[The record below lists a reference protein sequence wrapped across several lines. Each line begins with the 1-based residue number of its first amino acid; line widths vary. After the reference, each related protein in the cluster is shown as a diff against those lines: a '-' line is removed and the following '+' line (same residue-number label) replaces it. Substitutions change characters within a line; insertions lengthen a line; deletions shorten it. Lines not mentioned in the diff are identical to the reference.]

1 MNDIP
6 ENAIQRLQAFITEN
20 YGGNI
25 SAASRALGLKADL
38 LNKWIKGTRSPSMLK
53 LQAAIEALDKLV
65 GQDKTPEP
73 AEVIAKLK
81 EENKVLKAQLEE
93 TKKKLAEAE
102 IRLDERRRWALG
114 SATLGEVRLSD
125 GEKKKASEEN

>member
-38 LNKWIKGTRSPSMLK
+38 LNKWIKETRSPSMLK

-81 EENKVLKAQLEE
+81 EEN
-93 TKKKLAEAE
+93 
-102 IRLDERRRWALG
+102 
-114 SATLGEVRLSD
+114 
-125 GEKKKASEEN
+125 